1 MKNFEKAL
9 IASLHGDAEQATQL
23 FRSFVAEQMSPVSE
37 DIGDVETFDSDTL
50 SSILHPLL
58 GAGYVDYMDIKAKLK
73 SPWQY
78 REGSKVVDL
87 FNHLMQYHKCPYK
100 LITVY
105 PDSMGE
111 WKWEVQH
118 VGAPAG
124 EDDDGNPV
132 IPMHEDGS
140 DSVMTSDEFGGYAE
154 SCVPNELLGQ
164 FETLMKF
171 CANRPLNSS
180 VSKMNEFLSKNN
192 IPFSLKKVDEKSMG
206 GLVWHVAKHEPVTEG
221 GGLQRANLAVKINN
235 LRVQA
240 NEISKKIDQIVKDG
254 GTVGISD
261 PLSVKLKGIRDKIAK
276 LTKEKNLTEG
286 ELEITQ
292 GEDGVLHLVHHP
304 EGTGSVVSAPD
315 TADVPEIELDPAFE
329 ALDADEE
336 DLDELQESLADDLEK
351 MILANDD
358 GQTVGDGEKIDQE
371 SHSPIPNVAP
381 EDRPDGAKAAETV
394 KDEHNGFDV
403 EPAPKVDGSTDHVNT
418 HDKAK
423 DALEKPKSGGA
434 LLTQM
439 GDDAKAK
446 SPISGKKLRESRE
459 QQQALLAFCDAVEKV
474 VEQQYGLDDGG
485 DLCFTLVENGTINMK
500 NGVDMAARIVAQHLS
515 QQ

>member
-9 IASLHGDAEQATQL
+9 IASLHGDAEQANQL

-58 GAGYVDYMDIKAKLK
+58 GAGYVDYMDIKAQLK

-87 FNHLMQYHKCPYK
+87 FNHLMQYRKCPYK

-118 VGAPAG
+118 IGAPAG

-154 SCVPNELLGQ
+154 SCIPNELLDQ

-192 IPFSLKKVDEKSMG
+192 IPFSLKKVEEKSMG
-206 GLVWHVAKHEPVTEG
+206 GLVWHVAKHEPVSE
-221 GGLQRANLAVKINN
+221 
-235 LRVQA
+235 
-240 NEISKKIDQIVKDG
+240 S
-254 GTVGISD
+254 
-261 PLSVKLKGIRDKIAK
+261 
-276 LTKEKNLTEG
+276 LTEG

-304 EGTGSVVSAPD
+304 EGTGSVVSTPD
-315 TADVPEIELDPAFE
+315 MADAPEIELDPAFE

-336 DLDELQESLADDLEK
+336 DLDELQESLADDLKK
-351 MILANDD
+351 MILGNDD
-358 GQTVGDGEKIDQE
+358 GQTVGDGEKVDQE
-371 SHSPIPNVAP
+371 THSPIPNVAP

-418 HDKAK
+418 HAKAK

-459 QQQALLAFCDAVEKV
+459 QQRALLAFCDAVEKV